1 MALAS
6 GESRLR
12 LLENEMGMK
21 GFEVCMA
28 ESGDL
33 LFCGKATAVAACH
46 WHAAKSRLSNPSL
59 IRRQERPE
67 INDFRSFLAE
77 SEGFEPSRHFRAL
90 LP

>member
-1 MALAS
+1 MVLAS

-12 LLENEMGMK
+12 LLEIEMGMK

-59 IRRQERPE
+59 IRRQEKDRKSDKKKTG
-67 INDFRSFLAE
+67 NQ
-77 SEGFEPSRHFRAL
+77 
-90 LP
+90 